1 MGKSTPD
8 PPAVGRGRP
17 EWVGVSVEP
26 DELTG
31 TEQAVLLVLMAQAA
45 PVRNPELAAL
55 GPKLGKDN
63 RDRLVR
69 LGLIEVGTVDRAMS
83 LELTDRGWATCAA
96 LIGTDAPPRP
106 SGQGKALYTVL
117 QALRRYL
124 DRADL
129 APSDVFVAQDDGVLD
144 GATVAAT
151 ENSVETQ
158 VRDAYVRLA
167 AHAGGWVDLVR
178 LREEL
183 SDVSR
188 PELDAALTRMY
199 RLPGISLIPEENQ
212 KTLTDRDRAAA
223 VAIGDQDKHL
233 IAIES

>member
-55 GPKLGKDN
+55 GPKLDKDN

-117 QALRRYL
+117 QGLRRYL

-129 APSDVFVAQDDGVLD
+129 APSDVFVALDDD
-144 GATVAAT
+144 AIDDAT
-151 ENSVETQ
+151 ENIVETQ

-212 KTLTDRDRAAA
+212 KTLTDQDRAAA